1 MVFYFNNIG
10 DEDYVKLILDDLEKE
25 YIFWRENCNVEV
37 EVFFGKYNLLIYVV
51 NMDILWLEFY
61 YEDFYI
67 V

>member
-51 NMDILWLEFY
+51 NMDIL
-61 YEDFYI
+61 
-67 V
+67 